1 MKPAVLIG
9 IVLIVLGT
17 LALVYQ
23 GFSYT
28 TKEKAVDLGKVE
40 IMADK
45 QRTVSLPPVLGGIA
59 VVAGIAL
66 VVFGARKP

>member
-1 MKPAVLIG
+1 MKPTVLLG

-23 GFSYT
+23 GFTYT

-45 QRTVSLPPVLGGIA
+45 QRTVSLPPVLGGVAI
-59 VVAGIAL
+59 VAGVAL
-66 VVFGARKP
+66 VVLGQRKS